1 MTPPM
6 NEEALQATWTALEP
20 TADQLRRINMRVSEW
35 LDAQD
40 TSIAAE
46 WLGLVRTRPI
56 AALSLA
62 TAGAVAIVAST
73 PLLWFARAL
82 M

>member
-6 NEEALQATWTALEP
+6 NDEALQAACTMLEP
-20 TADQLRRINMRVSEW
+20 TAEQRRRINARVAEW
-35 LDAQD
+35 LDAHD